1 MTVFRTVEI
10 DLVLPSDARSDG
22 SPAHGTRPHGAL
34 TRQAA
39 SLETIETL
47 RFSDLGYVTP
57 DHVPYPPIVTQA
69 FDLDRGLSLSSSALG
84 GSSSYGAI
92 TLINAG
98 GALDDVITQKVNDHL
113 PIRIF
118 GGEKR
123 WDDARGLWID
133 PPPSA
138 LTPIF
143 GGLGTVWQPDRNAL
157 SIPLLDVSSWLS
169 VNMDVRTYGGGGK
182 LDGDSNVAGRNQP
195 RVRGTVCNISP
206 TLIDAANYVYQVSDG
221 PAAITALYEGG
232 FSGGIGYGGDVADL
246 YAASPAPG
254 TYTVQRSPTGTW
266 LRLGTKP
273 VYGITV
279 DAFGSF
285 ASGAAPQNVLDIL
298 RQMLVEDFAFP
309 TGYLDPSWST
319 TSDLAPW
326 SGGWFWDGSET
337 VTGADVVNT
346 LLSGLGISLIPTRS
360 GTMRPVALAP
370 PVYGTQPVLVLTP
383 DQITEISSVGLD
395 SSLNPPTWRWRI
407 GSQHNFTIQTSGSG
421 LHPQAPTDR
430 QALIAISDRNSVWFS
445 AVVKAR
451 WRVPNDPSPVTTALQ
466 SAYDAQLIA
475 ERHGDL
481 WGSFR
486 ELWAVSVPAALAW
499 QVDLGD
505 FVSVQ
510 APVPGLSEAT
520 MGCVVAEHIRSSD
533 ATVTLQILIL
543 GNPQNPA
550 DQTNDFGGDLEDM
563 VPA

>member
-1 MTVFRTVEI
+1 MVLFRTVEI
-10 DLVLPSDARSDG
+10 DLVLPSAVRSDS

-39 SLETIETL
+39 SLEAVETL

-92 TLINAG
+92 TLINAD

-113 PIRIF
+113 PVRIF

-133 PPPSA
+133 PPSSD
-138 LTPIF
+138 LMPIF

-206 TLIDAANYVYQVSDG
+206 LLIDAANYVYQVSDG
-221 PAAITALYEGG
+221 PATITALYEGG

-254 TYTVQRSPTGTW
+254 TYTLQRSPTGTW

-279 DAFGSF
+279 DVFGSF
-285 ASGAAPQNVLDIL
+285 ASGAAPKNVLDIL

-309 TGYLDPSWST
+309 AGYFDPSWST

-326 SGGWFWDGSET
+326 AGGWFWDGSET

-370 PVYGTQPVLVLTP
+370 PVYGTQPVLVLTH
-383 DQITEISSVGLD
+383 DQITEISSVSLD